1 MVLRIP
7 LLTLALLAALIACET
22 PSEPPAEI
30 PPCTPIDG
38 ATVDPCKP
46 GAGTITVEGATFLYL
61 GPRPIPLAHHI
72 DDGRSPGTVA
82 HLVVRGTYVPGT
94 SRCATVPRF
103 FRAPSYWT
111 EEEKRSMAFFRW
123 YTVRC
128 FVDVRANAY
137 LLGAGPSTLTV
148 DVLYEFYGSTPES
161 EQEGERIRAALE
173 RLLVEGG
180 TFQGGVN
187 VTQVPAGGIGGRE
200 AILFIGPGRDLN
212 VESWRVWY
220 TWDVERRAD
229 DVIIAVH
236 PWRDGYAGDPETFA
250 PVRDK
255 MEIPLPT
262 YAEQVQA
269 IHLARMTANG
279 GRIGPEADLPMLRT
293 NADQLRA
300 YYTDVGA
307 YAPGVDPPAQ
317 PPPVVATPSSSPPP

>member
-1 MVLRIP
+1 MLRIP
-7 LLTLALLAALIACET
+7 LLALALLAALIACET
-22 PSEPPAEI
+22 PLEPPAEI

-161 EQEGERIRAALE
+161 QQEGERIRAALE
-173 RLLVEGG
+173 RLLVKGG
-180 TFQGGVN
+180 TFREGVN

-229 DVIIAVH
+229 DVIIAVP

-262 YAEQVQA
+262 FAEQVQA

-279 GRIGPEADLPMLRT
+279 GRIGPEANLPMLRT

-317 PPPVVATPSSSPPP
+317 PPPVAATPSSSPPP